1 VNRPLI
7 VGFDPGTTA
16 GLAII
21 DTKGEILFIKSKRGF
36 KKSEI
41 IEEITSRGKPL
52 IISGDR
58 CPLPKSVEKLAST
71 LGCRSYY
78 PIKSLTNFEKTELV
92 KEFEERLE
100 NDHEK
105 DALASALKAFQSYSR
120 LFRRTEKTL
129 SSLGMSELY
138 ERVVKMVITG
148 KAENI
153 NEAIN
158 RILTESREVKPVVV
172 KKVVE
177 KRDEAVVK
185 LQEKI
190 RSLEKDIVILK
201 KHNEALKNKLRKRE
215 EKMDLDRK
223 RISDS
228 SVIRRLNRD
237 IKKLK
242 DDIRERG
249 LIKEKLKSLRR
260 IELEGYIPILELNEV
275 REEPIRSLHRRLD
288 LRDRVLLAHIF
299 ENAQILNDYEIKALI
314 VPYEPKER
322 ILEKV
327 NFPILVKKDILIEK
341 FKDISAVKK
350 REFEEKLSMAR
361 KVGFVQWLKGHKERK
376 L

>member
-1 VNRPLI
+1 MNRPLI

-190 RSLEKDIVILK
+190 RGLEKDIVILK

>member
-1 VNRPLI
+1 MNRPLI

-288 LRDRVLLAHIF
+288 LRDIVLLAHIF

>member
-190 RSLEKDIVILK
+190 RGLEKDIVILK

>member
-1 VNRPLI
+1 
-7 VGFDPGTTA
+7 
-16 GLAII
+16 
-21 DTKGEILFIKSKRGF
+21 
-36 KKSEI
+36 
-41 IEEITSRGKPL
+41 
-52 IISGDR
+52 
-58 CPLPKSVEKLAST
+58 
-71 LGCRSYY
+71 
-78 PIKSLTNFEKTELV
+78 
-92 KEFEERLE
+92 
-100 NDHEK
+100 
-105 DALASALKAFQSYSR
+105 
-120 LFRRTEKTL
+120 
-129 SSLGMSELY
+129 
-138 ERVVKMVITG
+138 
-148 KAENI
+148 
-153 NEAIN
+153 
-158 RILTESREVKPVVV
+158 
-172 KKVVE
+172 
-177 KRDEAVVK
+177 
-185 LQEKI
+185 
-190 RSLEKDIVILK
+190 LEKDIVILK

>member
-1 VNRPLI
+1 MNRPLI